1 MNFSFSVTDLLLS
14 WCKAVTLELHMCNG
28 LFVAMFRQGKFYSTL
43 FLSIFHAQLC
53 CEGMDEKKKKRK
65 MTEGEKKKK
74 QSSSSVCC
82 SIVGS
87 NREKIRAYGGT
98 VETFLIIEEVAKP
111 SI

>member
-53 CEGMDEKKKKRK
+53 CEGMDEKKKKK
-65 MTEGEKKKK
+65 DD
-74 QSSSSVCC
+74 
-82 SIVGS
+82 
-87 NREKIRAYGGT
+87 
-98 VETFLIIEEVAKP
+98 
-111 SI
+111 